1 MNHDLDDAVRSGIIP
16 AIPKEFLAL
25 GASHGRRVGAMVLD
39 VVQNSLGQPAIRL
52 SPTML
57 ALMNA
62 LKEWLYENVY
72 LEYPRR
78 YPDIEKAKH
87 IVKSLF
93 EHYLAPGALPPGY
106 AGVQGAIDYVAGMT
120 DRFAIDQ
127 YRELHIPS
135 SFDERIRT
143 LP

>member
-1 MNHDLDDAVRSGIIP
+1 
-16 AIPKEFLAL
+16 
-25 GASHGRRVGAMVLD
+25 MVVD
-39 VVQNSLGQPAIRL
+39 VIENSIDQPAIRL
-52 SPTML
+52 SPAML
-57 ALMNA
+57 ELMND

-93 EHYLAPGALPPGY
+93 VHYLREGSLPEGY
-106 AGVQGAIDYVAGMT
+106 EGVQGAIDYVAGMT
-120 DRFAIDQ
+120 DRFAIEK
-127 YRELHIPS
+127 YRELHIPY

-143 LP
+143 VP

>member
-1 MNHDLDDAVRSGIIP
+1 MSKP
-16 AIPKEFLAL
+16 
-25 GASHGRRVGAMVLD
+25 
-39 VVQNSLGQPAIRL
+39 
-52 SPTML
+52 ML
-57 ALMNA
+57 ALMND

-78 YPDIEKAKH
+78 YPDIGKAQH

-93 EHYLAPGALPPGY
+93 RHYLEPTNLPGGYEGAQGAL
-106 AGVQGAIDYVAGMT
+106 DYVAGMT
-120 DRFAIDQ
+120 DRFAIEK

-143 LP
+143 VP